1 VVLPQCWPYFRFDEA
16 IIGRSTIVG
25 AVATAGTRKTR
36 NSRGPANVI
45 IIYSGTFE
53 RKTPDSEAHSIPK
66 IQKTVKATMASAQ
79 LSEHEPHTELP
90 KPVQQSPIAGPEE
103 PKGSSARTWIVA
115 IVVLAV
121 VGAAVWKIRSNTQEQ
136 ATQNTR
142 LAGAADRAVPVMTA
156 PVEKKTMPI
165 YLTAL
170 GTVTAYNTVTIKTR
184 VDGQLLQ
191 VNVREGQSVRKGQ
204 LLVEIDPKPYEAALA
219 QAEGNLVRDQAT
231 SANADAQAARYT
243 ALLNA
248 GVVSKE
254 SQQGLVSSAG
264 QAQGAIAGD
273 QAAIQAAKVN
283 LGYTKIY
290 SPIDGVVGL
299 RQVDPGNI
307 VHAAD
312 TTGLLVVTQLQPIA
326 VIFTLPEDQL
336 PQVQAVMKRGGTLAV
351 EAYDRSNTTHLASG
365 KLLTLDN
372 QIDTTTGTVKA
383 KAVFDN
389 KDSALFPNQFV
400 NVRLVLQDREN
411 ALVIP
416 SAALQ
421 TGSQGS
427 FVFVVKQGQPPVDP
441 DAANSGA
448 AAPVARPRQ
457 APGAGTGGDAA
468 GPGAN
473 VPPAYVEARQVK
485 VDLTEGTQVI
495 MLSGVNAGE
504 QVVVDG
510 QEKLK
515 NNARVIPRDANAPTG
530 TGGGRGSRSGAQG
543 SGAPGKKGG
552 PRP

>member
-1 VVLPQCWPYFRFDEA
+1 
-16 IIGRSTIVG
+16 
-25 AVATAGTRKTR
+25 
-36 NSRGPANVI
+36 
-45 IIYSGTFE
+45 
-53 RKTPDSEAHSIPK
+53 
-66 IQKTVKATMASAQ
+66 MASTQ
-79 LSEHEPHTELP
+79 LSEQEPHTELS
-90 KPVQQSPIAGPEE
+90 KPVQQSPVEPEE
-103 PKGSSARTWIVA
+103 PKRSSARTWIV
-115 IVVLAV
+115 ILIILLV
-121 VGAAVWKIRSNTQEQ
+121 VGAAVWKIRSNSQEQ
-136 ATQNTR
+136 TTQNSR
-142 LAGAADRAVPVMTA
+142 LAGAADRPVPVMTV

-191 VNVREGQSVRKGQ
+191 VNVREGQAVRKGQ
-204 LLVEIDPKPYEAALA
+204 LLVQIDPKPYEAALA
-219 QAEGNLVRDQAT
+219 QAEGTLVKDQAT
-231 SANADAQAARYT
+231 AANAEAEASRYT

-254 SQQGLVSSAG
+254 SQQSQVSGAG
-264 QAQGAIAGD
+264 QAQGAIASD

-283 LGYTKIY
+283 LGYTRIA

-312 TTGLLVVTQLQPIA
+312 ATGLIVVTQLQPIA

-336 PQVQAVMKRGGTLAV
+336 PQVQAVMKRGGTLSV

-389 KDSALFPNQFV
+389 KDSSLFPNQFV
-400 NVRLVLQDREN
+400 NIRLILQDRDN
-411 ALVIP
+411 AIVIP
-416 SAALQ
+416 GAALQ

-427 FVFVVKQGQPPVDP
+427 FVFVVKQGQPPVDA
-441 DAANSGA
+441 DSANNGA
-448 AAPVARPRQ
+448 AAARPRRKS
-457 APGAGTGGDAA
+457 AGTGAGEEAGGA
-468 GPGAN
+468 GPGSN

-485 VDLTEGTQVI
+485 VDLTEGSQVI
-495 MLSGVNAGE
+495 LLSGLNAGE

-510 QEKLK
+510 QEKLR
-515 NNARVIPRDANAPTG
+515 NNAKVIPRDANAPAG
-530 TGGGRGSRSGAQG
+530 GGGGRGSRNGGQGSGGAGKNGAQG
-543 SGAPGKKGG
+543 SPTAGRKGG